1 MSNIKNQSNKFYY
14 SLKLDK
20 LNENELSYLSNSL
33 NIPVSDNKKDMI
45 NNILNKLEVLK
56 KDEFDKIFETIDNLL
71 KKKDD
76 NKNIDNDNNNINK
89 YNENQSAPNPEI
101 QWSKHTKHSNS
112 KETLDFKYDNKHDSP
127 SFSLSNTDSM
137 TPKNNESIY
146 NNNIEIIEQKF
157 SIDKIFFLY
166 APEVSPNSKKNF
178 YLFWYCYC
186 CFSISIETYIKFHFF
201 FQFFYFIW
209 SIFPLVEEINIYDC
223 LYEFVELIFKYYL
236 YITIK
241 NNKSKYARYNLLYN
255 EILFLYNFFTIK
267 NRLNETDKL
276 YGNKPVCEKNDFDSN
291 NLCWIYY
298 IILNIS
304 KFIII
309 TSPVNIA
316 YKIYIAYYQ
325 LTLIKHKTLKKI
337 E

>member
-89 YNENQSAPNPEI
+89 YNENQSAPNPET
-101 QWSKHTKHSNS
+101 QWSKHTKQSNS
-112 KETLDFKYDNKHDSP
+112 KIDFKHDNKHDSP

-166 APEVSPNSKKNF
+166 APEVNPNSKKNF

-241 NNKSKYARYNLLYN
+241 NNKSQYARYNLLYN